1 MRFIPVKEA
10 IDMRLLGNLDYQKRD
25 RLRLAKWAK
34 YVFNDMNLTTLKI
47 ARREY
52 FQVNKKTN
60 SINLPCPF
68 EQLSSLNVVYCGVEF
83 PVYRNDNIKESD
95 IYEID
100 AAKDCAC
107 EHSCGYKLCSLIKSY
122 VAISETKT
130 DELPNGDPISFTCV
144 SRKGVN
150 ANGFF
155 YEEIQYPQRIY
166 EDGVWV
172 DTVLHTEQRK
182 LCEVEVD
189 SNGCCCDTEQNI
201 NSVCTACGWTDNNGL
216 VTGNSPIPVGGNSW
230 CPPNTTDDTWIYWCS
245 TKLDWFS
252 VQCGC
257 FPKGFRGGCNNVYNI
272 SELGDRLIFPPNF
285 GWDKVLIRWYDSV
298 DLNNLQIPFIALET
312 FITGLMWWDCRFND
326 NKQQMAVKYESDY
339 SKQKW
344 GLLLELNK
352 YRIAEQRMILNPP
365 TFVPSY
371 LPLNRYWGGGW
382 YGGSTSIN

>member
-10 IDMRLLGNLDYQKRD
+10 IDMRLLGNGDYQKRD

-34 YVFNDMNLTTLKI
+34 HVFNDMNLTTLKI

-52 FQVNKKTN
+52 FQVNKRTN
-60 SINLPCPF
+60 SITLPCPF
-68 EQLSSLNVVYCGVEF
+68 EQFSSLNVVYCGVEI

-100 AAKDCAC
+100 AAKDCTC
-107 EHSCGYKLCSLIKSY
+107 ERNCGYKLCSLIKSY
-122 VAISETKT
+122 VAVSETKT
-130 DELPNGDPISFTCV
+130 DQLPNGTPISFTCV

-155 YEEIQYPQRIY
+155 YEELQYPQRVY
-166 EDGVWV
+166 EDGVWT

-189 SNGCCCDTEQNI
+189 QNGCCCDTEQNI
-201 NSVCTACGWTDNNGL
+201 NNVCDACGWSNSF
-216 VTGNSPIPVGGNSW
+216 VQGNSPIPVGGNSW
-230 CPPNTTDDTWIYWCS
+230 CPPNATDDTWIYWCS

-252 VQCGC
+252 VQCGN

-272 SELGDRLIFPPNF
+272 SELGDRLIFPANF
-285 GWDKVLIRWYDSV
+285 GWDKVLVRWYDSAS
-298 DLNNLQIPFIALET
+298 LNDLQIPIIALDT
-312 FITGLMWWDCRFND
+312 FIVGLMWWDCRFND
-326 NKQQMAVKYESDY
+326 NKQQLAVKYESDY
-339 SKQKW
+339 SKLKW
-344 GLLLELNK
+344 GMLLELNK

-365 TFVPSY
+365 VNVPSY
-371 LPLNRYWGGGW
+371 LPLQQYWGGDW
-382 YGGSTSIN
+382 YGGMTSIN